1 MELDEGCGGGG
12 DSVQELDEPLEV
24 VLLVL
29 TLLGDGCALL
39 ELDVA
44 LACEELL
51 ERGGGPEL
59 D

>member
-1 MELDEGCGGGG
+1 MLELDELN
-12 DSVQELDEPLEV
+12 ERLEV

-51 ERGGGPEL
+51 GKGGAPEV